1 LCPTCA
7 LALPAVASYHGAML
21 SRTRPVPFGFIEP
34 CLPSLAVLPPSGR
47 EWVHEIKHDGYRLMA
62 RRDAVGIRLFTRG
75 GYDWAHR
82 YPLIV
87 QAVSLLPVRSCLI
100 DGEAVVCDDDGL
112 PIFQR
117 LRHRHDDHHVFLY
130 AFDLLEL
137 DGQDL
142 RGEPLEGRKKGLIRL
157 LANTMPG
164 LQLNGHIAD
173 LGDVVFRHACQL
185 GYEGIVSK
193 RLGSRY
199 VSGRTRDWLKM
210 RNPNAPAV
218 RRQPEEDW
226 GKQGWR

>member
-1 LCPTCA
+1 
-7 LALPAVASYHGAML
+7 
-21 SRTRPVPFGFIEP
+21 
-34 CLPSLAVLPPSGR
+34 
-47 EWVHEIKHDGYRLMA
+47 VHEIKHDGFRLMA

-75 GYDWAHR
+75 GHDWAHR

-87 QAVSLLPVRSCLI
+87 QAVSLLPMRSCLI
-100 DGEAVVCDDDGL
+100 DGEVVACDDTGL
-112 PIFQR
+112 PNFQR
-117 LRHRHDDHHVFLY
+117 LRQQHDDHHAFLY

-137 DGQDL
+137 DGKEL
-142 RGEPLEGRKKGLIRL
+142 RSEPLEVRKQALIRL

-199 VSGRTRDWLKM
+199 VSGRSKDWLKFT
-210 RNPNAPAV
+210 NPNAPAV
-218 RRQPEEDW
+218 KREAEEDW
-226 GKQGWR
+226 GKGRWR

>member
-1 LCPTCA
+1 
-7 LALPAVASYHGAML
+7 L
-21 SRTRPVPFGFIEP
+21 SRTRPVPFIEP
-34 CLPSLAVLPPSGR
+34 CLPSLAVRPPSGS

-62 RRDAVGIRLFTRG
+62 RRDAVGIGLFTRG

-87 QAVSLLPVRSCLI
+87 QAVSLLQVRSCLI
-100 DGEAVVCDDDGL
+100 DGEVVACDGDGL
-112 PIFQR
+112 PDFQR

-137 DGQDL
+137 DGKDL
-142 RGEPLEGRKKGLIRL
+142 RGEPLEVRKKALIRL

-173 LGDVVFRHACQL
+173 LGDVVFRHACEL

-193 RLGSRY
+193 RRGSRY
-199 VSGRTRDWLKM
+199 VSGRSRDWLKFK
-210 RNPNAPAV
+210 NPDALAV
-218 RRQPEEDW
+218 KREVEED
-226 GKQGWR
+226 